1 MSPSI
6 AGPGSGAS
14 GRPPGSSA
22 SIGKLITSVGPG
34 KSIQRMCRSAIAAM
48 SNSTIDSSAAGL
60 TSIWSMTNRATLIN
74 SDSET
79 SIPDSLA
86 TSMVMALSPMA
97 ACGRGPSLGPVQ
109 PQPRLLVS
117 RVGIDDFGDQPMA
130 DHVGTGQLRDVD
142 VVDAVQDID
151 RRTQTRP
158 TGSRQVDLRNIAGDN
173 DFGAESQPSQKH
185 LHLLGGG
192 VLSFVEDNE
201 RVVECAATHIGQR
214 RNLDH
219 PGRHQLRDHFGIHH
233 VVQGVVERPKVRIGL
248 LPQRSWQ
255 KAKSLP

>member
-14 GRPPGSSA
+14 GRPPGSSS

-60 TSIWSMTNRATLIN
+60 TFIWSMTNLATLIN

-86 TSMVMALSPMA
+86 TSMVMTLSPTA
-97 ACGRGPSLGPVQ
+97 ACARGPSPGPVHCQ
-109 PQPRLLVS
+109 PGLLVS
-117 RVGIDDFGDQPMA
+117 RIGADDFGDQPRA
-130 DHVGTGQLRDVD
+130 DHVGTGELRDGD

-151 RRTQTRP
+151 CRTQARP
-158 TGSRQVDLRNIAGDN
+158 AGPRQVDLRNIAGDN

-185 LHLLGGG
+185 LHLFGGG
-192 VLSFVEDNE
+192 VLSFVEDDE
-201 RVVECAATHIGQR
+201 RVVQRSPAHVGQR

-219 PGRHQLRDHFGIHH
+219 PGRHQLRDHLGIHH
-233 VVQGVVERPKVRIGL
+233 VVQGVVERPKVRVDL
-248 LPQRSWQ
+248 LTQRSWQ
-255 KAKSLP
+255 K